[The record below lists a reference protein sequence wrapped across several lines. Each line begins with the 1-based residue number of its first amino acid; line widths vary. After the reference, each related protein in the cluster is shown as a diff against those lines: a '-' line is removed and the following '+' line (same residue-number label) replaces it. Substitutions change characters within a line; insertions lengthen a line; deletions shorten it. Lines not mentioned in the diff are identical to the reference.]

1 MDRLNEKIKQ
11 HIPQDELLAQLAEEC
26 AELSQAALKLRRAL
40 TGINPTP
47 VTAEEA
53 RKNLVEET
61 ADVYN
66 VLGLLLD
73 AVENAEIYD
82 IIRRK
87 KARNGWRGDSLAI
100 VRENEEKKRYL
111 NGYRDCTRRE
121 RQLQEQIDELR
132 SQQMFPSVNHDGMPQ
147 GNAHSDLSGY
157 VARLDALVS
166 QLEAE
171 KEIAIRE
178 YNEIYNQVQLMHSS
192 ANWSMSRLWR
202 YGNIRKSM
210 TGYIRCRTGRRRK
223 C

>member
-73 AVENAEIYD
+73 AEDNAEIYD

-87 KARNGWRGDSLAI
+87 KARW
-100 VRENEEKKRYL
+100 VKR
-111 NGYRDCTRRE
+111 
-121 RQLQEQIDELR
+121 
-132 SQQMFPSVNHDGMPQ
+132 
-147 GNAHSDLSGY
+147 
-157 VARLDALVS
+157 
-166 QLEAE
+166 LE
-171 KEIAIRE
+171 
-178 YNEIYNQVQLMHSS
+178 
-192 ANWSMSRLWR
+192 
-202 YGNIRKSM
+202 G
-210 TGYIRCRTGRRRK
+210 
-223 C
+223 